1 MSSLY
6 NHRPVVPSTASGRL
20 AELLEAVRNE
30 FDNIAQEAMAFRNHK
45 DDYEHKITSQI
56 QEMQTIRQTIYELE
70 MAHQKM
76 KQSYDEEIARLRREL
91 ESRGIH
97 LPVTSQPSL
106 PLLSNPPNLP
116 FPPPNIGLNTLPVGR
131 APNHN
136 DPKTCL
142 APLDTNQPTLPLPYP
157 NTGYPPVNNVHT
169 LQSCPQHSNK
179 RVCADANIDN
189 NTYNVSKSSNYST
202 VSGSSSP
209 SGKRNKPL
217 TNRNEAVSNSFI
229 SVHQPPARPVP
240 PPSSLTPTV
249 PPPVSSLSLGQTSMS
264 IADMD
269 PDMIPREFKKEGSDW
284 TVLFNPNIPR
294 VLDINFVHTLE
305 HQSVVCCIRFSND
318 GEYLAT
324 GCNRV
329 ALIFDVKTGKRLT
342 ILQDE
347 SVDWEGDLYVR
358 SIAFSP
364 DGKYLATGAED
375 KRIRIWDIAKKK
387 IRHLF
392 TGHEQDIY
400 SLDYS
405 QNGKFIA
412 SGSGDRTTRV
422 WDIETGHCILT
433 LSIEDGVTT
442 VAISPDSRYVAAGS
456 LDKVVRVWDAKTGH
470 LVERF
475 EDHKDSVY
483 SVAFTPNGCGLL
495 SGSLDKTIKLWEL
508 SDTETSAP
516 KSGLCKA
523 TLTGHKDFVL
533 SVASSPDG
541 HWVLSGS
548 KDRGVQFWDYHGRA
562 QLILQGH
569 KNSVIS
575 VAVSPTG
582 RLFATGSGDCRAR
595 TAGIGFVQGFLAGQI
610 AVWILVCVFLKFFV
624 FSDGKKTSTSLRSS
638 LRKQLQNK
646 QPSIYQPVLPST
658 VVHFLSKVYGNLSTH
673 PAESL
678 DWLNVLIAQAIIQF
692 RSDMRFKEGLL
703 NYMDDILNGQS
714 KPNFLGHIKVV
725 DVNMG
730 EDFPVCR
737 NCRVISRADISNHF
751 DVVMDVDFVDEITL
765 SIETQF
771 VLNYPKYEFAV
782 LPIVLSLS
790 IIRFSGTLSISLV
803 SCKNQLDTSNIAA
816 FIFSFSPDFQLDI
829 NVHSLVGARSK
840 LQDIPKISQFL
851 EFRIRNWFIEKC
863 VDPHFQC
870 INIPNIWLGK
880 TNNYSKPCEQA
891 FAETMKDMKNS

>member
-1 MSSLY
+1 MRRIDSNVDMSNLY
-6 NHRPVVPSTASGRL
+6 NHRSVGPSTASGRL

-30 FDNIAQEAMAFRNHK
+30 FDTIAQEAITFRNHK
-45 DDYEHKITSQI
+45 DDYEHKVTSQI

-97 LPVTSQPSL
+97 IPPASQSTLPR
-106 PLLSNPPNLP
+106 LSNPPTLP
-116 FPPPNIGLNTLPVGR
+116 FPPPNIGLNTHSAGR
-131 APNHN
+131 TPSHS
-136 DPKTCL
+136 DPKSCL
-142 APLDTNQPTLPLPYP
+142 TLFDTGQSALPLPYP
-157 NTGYPPVNNVHT
+157 NTGYPPVNSAHP

-179 RVCADANIDN
+179 RICTDTNIDN
-189 NTYNVSKSSNYST
+189 NTYNIPKTSNYS
-202 VSGSSSP
+202 SLPGSSSP
-209 SGKRNKPL
+209 LGKRNKPL
-217 TNRNEAVSNSFI
+217 TNRSETASNTFI
-229 SVHQPPARPVP
+229 SVQPSPIRPVAPPNTLTTTIPPVP
-240 PPSSLTPTV
+240 PA
-249 PPPVSSLSLGQTSMS
+249 PPVSLGQNSMS

-269 PDMIPREFKKEGSDW
+269 PDMVPREFKKEGNDW
-284 TVLFNPNIPR
+284 TVLFNPNVSR
-294 VLDINFVHTLE
+294 VLDINLIHTLD

-342 ILQDE
+342 VLQDE
-347 SVDWEGDLYVR
+347 SVNWEGDLYIR
-358 SIAFSP
+358 SVAFSP

-375 KRIRIWDIAKKK
+375 KRIRIWDIVKKK

-456 LDKVVRVWDAKTGH
+456 LDKVVRVWDAKTGY
-470 LVERF
+470 LIERL

-483 SVAFTPNGCGLL
+483 SVAFTSNGCGLL
-495 SGSLDKTIKLWEL
+495 SGSLDKTVKLWEL
-508 SDTETSAP
+508 TDNETSPAP

-548 KDRGVQFWDYHGRA
+548 KDRSVQFWDYHGRT
-562 QLILQGH
+562 QLVLQGH

-595 TAGIGFVQGFLAGQI
+595 IWEYVT
-610 AVWILVCVFLKFFV
+610 
-624 FSDGKKTSTSLRSS
+624 
-638 LRKQLQNK
+638 
-646 QPSIYQPVLPST
+646 
-658 VVHFLSKVYGNLSTH
+658 
-673 PAESL
+673 
-678 DWLNVLIAQAIIQF
+678 
-692 RSDMRFKEGLL
+692 
-703 NYMDDILNGQS
+703 QS
-714 KPNFLGHIKVV
+714 
-725 DVNMG
+725 
-730 EDFPVCR
+730 
-737 NCRVISRADISNHF
+737 
-751 DVVMDVDFVDEITL
+751 
-765 SIETQF
+765 
-771 VLNYPKYEFAV
+771 
-782 LPIVLSLS
+782 
-790 IIRFSGTLSISLV
+790 
-803 SCKNQLDTSNIAA
+803 
-816 FIFSFSPDFQLDI
+816 
-829 NVHSLVGARSK
+829 
-840 LQDIPKISQFL
+840 
-851 EFRIRNWFIEKC
+851 
-863 VDPHFQC
+863 
-870 INIPNIWLGK
+870 
-880 TNNYSKPCEQA
+880 
-891 FAETMKDMKNS
+891 